1 MADIVTVG
9 EKGQIVIPKRFRED
23 LRIKKGTR
31 LLVSEDKDKLTIKP
45 VTLDEKHLF
54 LLLSEPSLKK
64 VWGNTYDWQWDD
76 VL

>member
-31 LLVSEDKDKLTIKP
+31 LLVSEDKDKFTIKP
-45 VTLDEKHLF
+45 VTLDETHLF

-64 VWGNTYDWQWDD
+64 VWDNTYDWRWDD